1 MSQLTLY
8 LEEEIAEQVK
18 NSAAAAG
25 LSQSKW
31 VAQLITVKTSTEW
44 PREVVDLAGAW
55 EDFPDLEQIRSGVGD
70 DLPRESM

>member
-18 NSAAAAG
+18 NFAAAAG

-31 VAQLITVKTSTEW
+31 VAQLITVKTSMEW
-44 PREVVDLAGAW
+44 PREVVELAGAW
-55 EDFPDLEQIRSGVGD
+55 KDFSDLEPIRSGSVD